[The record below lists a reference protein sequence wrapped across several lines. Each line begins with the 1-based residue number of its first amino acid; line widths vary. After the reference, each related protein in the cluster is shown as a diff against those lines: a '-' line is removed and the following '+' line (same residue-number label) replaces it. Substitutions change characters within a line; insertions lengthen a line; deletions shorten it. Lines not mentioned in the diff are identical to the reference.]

1 MVNHKLEVTGMAGTA
16 TRRTA
21 AALAVFFVIFLAY
34 SNVNAQGENPLFTSA
49 AQYDVTAESRHRME
63 DQGPEV
69 MRSRLVTLNT
79 ALITDQS
86 IPAGD
91 ESILLNL
98 FGDTNLVTVK
108 DRLDVRPDGQYVWIG
123 HVKDADHS
131 SVIIVVK
138 GTSMAQILP
147 LMDRFLKFRRSKG
160 SFTPFARWINPS
172 WGRNR
177 TLSRRRPGR
186 FSI

>member
-79 ALITDQS
+79 ALITDQT

-108 DRLDVRPDGQYVWIG
+108 DRLDVRPDGQYVWVG

-138 GTSMAQILP
+138 GTSMAANITLNGQI
-147 LMDRFLKFRRSKG
+147 FEV
-160 SFTPFARWINPS
+160 A
-172 WGRNR
+172 WGRR
-177 TLSRRRPGR
+177 GHSRYSRGG
-186 FSI
+186 SIQVGSGTGT